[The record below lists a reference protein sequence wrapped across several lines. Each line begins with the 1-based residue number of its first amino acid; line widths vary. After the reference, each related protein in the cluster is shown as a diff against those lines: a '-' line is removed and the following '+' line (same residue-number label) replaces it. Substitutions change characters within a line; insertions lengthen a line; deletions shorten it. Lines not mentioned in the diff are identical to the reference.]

1 MNKRWSIIEVEDKV
15 VNKLKRE
22 LKIDTVFCRLL
33 VQRGI
38 TNKEE
43 ANLFLNPTLE
53 QLHDPFLM
61 KDMDLAVE
69 RLGKAIK
76 DSEKVLIYGDYDVD
90 GTSGVAMFYSFLQPL
105 NKNTDYYIPNRYKE
119 GYGLS
124 QKGIEYA
131 AEKGCTLMVVIDC
144 GVKAHALI
152 DEAASKGIDVIVC
165 DHHTPEGEM
174 PKAVAVLDPKR
185 EDCEYPFKE
194 LCGCGVAFKLVQGY
208 AQKNDIPL
216 DDITDLLDFVAIAT
230 SCDIVSMTDEN
241 RVLTRFGLEK
251 LNDSPRA
258 SLEALIE
265 TTRRKIP
272 LSVNDVV
279 FGFGPIINAPGRLA
293 EGREA
298 VDLLVEKDKEKALEM
313 AAKLREHNMERKQ
326 LERDMAE
333 QAERMVRMEPEIPM
347 CLVLHRQEWNK
358 GVLGIVASRMVERF
372 NRPALLLTEAPDG
385 RYVGSA
391 RSLGGFDI
399 YQALKGSSDLLDN
412 FGGHKYAAGV
422 TLTSDKIE
430 AFRDRMN
437 EIVKET
443 TQPDQFAPSTIINSA
458 LRLKD
463 ITPEFWET
471 LCKFAPFGPQNMR
484 PLFMTKTIRDT
495 GFAKIVGEN
504 HLSLSMRQGR
514 SETKYGIAFGQA
526 KFIEKIRTK
535 PFAACYVLEENS
547 FAGKTTVR
555 MNVKEIYIPK
565 K

>member
-38 TNKEE
+38 TTGEE
-43 ANLFLNPTLE
+43 ANKFLNPTLDE
-53 QLHDPFLM
+53 LHDPFLM

-69 RLGKAIK
+69 RLGKAISDK
-76 DSEKVLIYGDYDVD
+76 EKILIFGDYDVD
-90 GTSGVAMFYSFLQPL
+90 GTTSTAMLHTFLKPL
-105 NKNTDYYIPNRYKE
+105 NKNIDYYIPNRYTE

-124 QKGIEYA
+124 TEAIEYA
-131 AEKGCTLMVVIDC
+131 AKKGCTLMMVVDC
-144 GVKAHALI
+144 GIKANELVAK
-152 DEAASKGIDVIVC
+152 AGKKGIDIIIC
-165 DHHTPEGEM
+165 DHHLPDTEL

-194 LCGCGVAFKLVQGY
+194 LCGCGVTYKLIEGY
-208 AQKNDIPL
+208 ALRNDIPL
-216 DDITDLLDFVAIAT
+216 EKVHELLDYVAVAT
-230 SCDIVSMTDEN
+230 ACDIVSMTGEN

-251 LNDSPRA
+251 LNNNPRI
-258 SLEALIE
+258 SLEALME
-265 TTRRKIP
+265 TSRRKAP
-272 LSVNDVV
+272 LAVSDVV

-298 VDLLVEKDKEKALEM
+298 VDLLIETDKEKALEI

-347 CLVLHRQEWNK
+347 CLVLHRQEWSK

-372 NRPALLLTEAPDG
+372 NRPALLLAEAADG

-399 YQALKGSSDLLDN
+399 HQAIKGSADLLDN

-422 TLTSDKIE
+422 TITSDKIE
-430 AFRDRMN
+430 AFREKMN

-443 TQPDQFAPSTIINSA
+443 IKPDQITPSTIINSA

-484 PLFMTKTIRDT
+484 PVFMTKTIRET
-495 GFAKIVGEN
+495 GFAKVVGEN

-526 KFIEKIRTK
+526 KHIDKIRTK
-535 PFAACYVLEENS
+535 PFAACYVLEENN
-547 FAGKTTVR
+547 FAGKKTVR
-555 MNVKEIYIPK
+555 MNVKEIHVAK
-565 K
+565 

>member
-38 TNKEE
+38 TTGEE
-43 ANLFLNPTLE
+43 ANKFLNPSLDE
-53 QLHDPFLM
+53 LHDPFLM
-61 KDMDLAVE
+61 KDMDTAVE
-69 RLGKAIK
+69 RLGKAIDDK
-76 DSEKVLIYGDYDVD
+76 EKILIFGDYDVD
-90 GTSGVAMFYSFLQPL
+90 GTTSTAMLHTFLKPL
-105 NKNTDYYIPNRYKE
+105 NKNIDYYIPNRYTE

-124 QKGIEYA
+124 AEGIEHA
-131 AEKGCTLMVVIDC
+131 AQKGCTLMVVVDC
-144 GVKAHALI
+144 GIKANELVA
-152 DEAASKGIDVIVC
+152 EAGKKGIDIIIC
-165 DHHTPEGEM
+165 DHHLPDVEL

-185 EDCEYPFKE
+185 EDCEYPYKE
-194 LCGCGVAFKLVQGY
+194 LCGCGVTYKLIEGY
-208 AQKNDIPL
+208 ALRNDIPL
-216 DDITDLLDFVAIAT
+216 EKVHELLDYVAVAT
-230 SCDIVSMTDEN
+230 ACDIVSMTGEN

-251 LNDSPRA
+251 LNDNPRI
-258 SLEALIE
+258 SLEALME
-265 TTRRKIP
+265 TCRRKKP
-272 LSVNDVV
+272 LAVSDVV

-298 VDLLVEKDKEKALEM
+298 VDLLIETDKEKALEI

-347 CLVLHRQEWNK
+347 CLVLHRQEWSK

-372 NRPALLLTEAPDG
+372 NRPALLLAEAADG

-399 YQALKGSSDLLDN
+399 HQAIKGSSDLLDN
-412 FGGHKYAAGV
+412 YGGHKYAAGV
-422 TLTSDKIE
+422 TITSDKIE
-430 AFRDRMN
+430 AFREKMN

-443 TQPDQFAPSTIINSA
+443 IKPDQITPSTIINSA

-484 PLFMTKTIRDT
+484 PVFMTKTIRET
-495 GFAKIVGEN
+495 GFAKVVGEN

-526 KFIEKIRTK
+526 KHIDKIRTK
-535 PFAACYVLEENS
+535 PFAACYVLEENN
-547 FAGKTTVR
+547 FAGKKTVR
-555 MNVKEIYIPK
+555 MNVKEIHVAK
-565 K
+565 